1 MPTFS
6 PGKKPIMVVNHPSI
20 RVVGGTVRVR
30 MSEVD
35 LFCGIAEYPHRSA
48 ERVRLALECVANLAG
63 KG

>member
-1 MPTFS
+1 
-6 PGKKPIMVVNHPSI
+6 MVVNHPSI
-20 RVVGGTVRVR
+20 RVVGGIVRVR